1 MKPILA
7 SLSALLLWLNASAQ
21 SNFYKMTIGA
31 GAGIT
36 QSFADVAK
44 HDYGLAAYGAFD
56 YYFTPFLSLGL
67 EGQMGEINGGDVYT
81 DPNSRQFINQ
91 YKTFTLNGKVYMGS
105 LIDYQRSGFSNAI
118 KGLYAGA
125 GVGVVMNKMRFIVR
139 EKPDGSGYIFPG
151 KDSSKDLLVPL
162 NLGIAFNFM
171 DRYGYYKY
179 SLNFNYQANITL
191 GEGLDG
197 YDDSPLRF
205 KSGSPDV
212 YTYFS
217 VGLKYHFGSLGL
229 SSKTL
234 Y

>member
-1 MKPILA
+1 MKQILV
-7 SLSALLLWLNASAQ
+7 SLSALLLWLNTSAQ
-21 SNFYKMTIGA
+21 TNFHKMTIGA
-31 GAGIT
+31 GAGVT
-36 QSFADVAK
+36 QSFTDVAK

-67 EGQMGEINGGDVYT
+67 EGQMGEINGGDYYT
-81 DPNSRQFINQ
+81 DRYNRQFINS
-91 YKTFTLNGKVYMGS
+91 YKTFALNGKVYLGS
-105 LIDYQRSGFSNAI
+105 LIDYQRSSFANAI

-139 EKPDGSGYIFPG
+139 EKPEAPGNVFPG
-151 KDSSKDLLVPL
+151 KNSSKDLLVPL

-179 SLNFNYQANITL
+179 GLNFNYQANITL
-191 GEGLDG
+191 GEDLDG
-197 YDDSPLRF
+197 YDDSSLAF
-205 KSGSPDV
+205 KTGNPDI

-217 VGLKYHFGSLGL
+217 IGLKYHFGSVGL

>member
-1 MKPILA
+1 
-7 SLSALLLWLNASAQ
+7 
-21 SNFYKMTIGA
+21 MTIGA
-31 GAGIT
+31 GVGAT
-36 QSFADVAK
+36 QSYTDVAK
-44 HDYGLAAYGAFD
+44 HDLGLAAYGSFD

-81 DPNSRQFINQ
+81 DASSRQFINR
-91 YKTFTLNGKVYMGS
+91 YKTFALNGKVYMGS
-105 LIDYQRSGFSNAI
+105 LINYQRSGFANVI

-125 GVGVVMNKMRFIVR
+125 GVGVVMSKMRFIVR
-139 EKPDGSGYIFPG
+139 EKPDASGDVFPG
-151 KDSSKDLLVPL
+151 QDSSKDLLVPL

-171 DRYGYYKY
+171 NKYGYYKY
-179 SLNFNYQANITL
+179 GLNFNYQANITL

-197 YDDSPLRF
+197 YDDSSLTF
-205 KSGSPDV
+205 KTGNPDI

-217 VGLKYHFGSLGL
+217 VGLKYHFGSVGL

>member
-1 MKPILA
+1 
-7 SLSALLLWLNASAQ
+7 
-21 SNFYKMTIGA
+21 MTIGA
-31 GAGIT
+31 GLGVT
-36 QSFADVAK
+36 QSWADLAK
-44 HDYGLAAYGAFD
+44 RDFGLAGYGALD

-81 DPNSRQFINQ
+81 DRHLRQFINR
-91 YKTFTLNGKVYMGS
+91 YKAFNLNGKVYLGS
-105 LIDYQRSGFSNAI
+105 LIDYHRSGFANAI

-125 GVGVVMNKMRFIVR
+125 GVGVVMNKMRFVVR
-139 EKPDGSGYIFPG
+139 EKPDGSGYIFGG
-151 KDSSKDLLVPL
+151 KDKSNDLLVPL
-162 NLGIAFNFM
+162 NLGINFNFM

-179 SLNFNYQANITL
+179 GVNLNYQVSVTA

-197 YDDSPLRF
+197 YENPPIKF
-205 KSGSPDV
+205 KPGYPDF

-217 VGLKYHFGSLGL
+217 IGLKYHFGTIGL

>member
-1 MKPILA
+1 
-7 SLSALLLWLNASAQ
+7 
-21 SNFYKMTIGA
+21 MTIGA

-36 QSFADVAK
+36 QSYTDVAK
-44 HDYGLAAYGAFD
+44 HDYGLAGYGAFD

-81 DPNSRQFINQ
+81 DPNNRQSINS
-91 YKTFTLNGKVYMGS
+91 YKAFTLNGKVYMGS
-105 LIDYQRSGFSNAI
+105 LINYQRSGFANTI

-125 GVGVVMNKMRFIVR
+125 GVGVVMNMMRFVVR
-139 EKPDGSGYIFPG
+139 ERPDATGYVFPG
-151 KDSSKDLLVPL
+151 QDSSKDLLVPL
-162 NLGIAFNFM
+162 NLGIVFNFM

-179 SLNFNYQANITL
+179 GLNFNYQANITL

-197 YDDSPLRF
+197 YNDSALRF
-205 KSGSPDV
+205 KNGNPDI

-217 VGLKYHFGSLGL
+217 VGLKYHFGSIGL

>member
-31 GAGIT
+31 GVGIT
-36 QSFADVAK
+36 QSYTDVAK
-44 HDYGLAAYGAFD
+44 HDYGIAGYGAFD

-67 EGQMGEINGGDVYT
+67 EGQMGEINGGDIYT
-81 DPNSRQFINQ
+81 DPNSRQFINS
-91 YKTFTLNGKVYMGS
+91 YKTFTMNGKVYMGS
-105 LIDYQRSGFSNAI
+105 LINYQRSGFSNAI

-125 GVGVVMNKMRFIVR
+125 GVGVVMNKMRFVMR
-139 EKPDGSGYIFPG
+139 EKPDGSGDFPG
-151 KDSSKDLLVPL
+151 QNSSKDLVVPL

-171 DRYGYYKY
+171 NRYGHYKY
-179 SLNFNYQANITL
+179 GLNFNYQTNITL

-197 YDDSPLRF
+197 YDDSALRF
-205 KSGSPDV
+205 KTGNPDI
-212 YTYFS
+212 YTCFS
-217 VGLKYHFGSLGL
+217 IGLKYHFGSIGL